1 MVSTPS
7 PPDPYV
13 TAAAQTKSN
22 KDTAQYQSEI
32 NMVNQTTPYGTVNY
46 QQTGT
51 RADGSPIYSA
61 TTALTQPMQNYIDS
75 QMANSTKASGL
86 TSQAMDIAQQRL
98 NQGLPNAP
106 NLPSAPNLSDYSSVQ
121 GNLDRMARNVLD
133 PQWGALQDKTQGQ
146 LAAQGLAPGSEGYT
160 AQMNTFNNQ
169 RQSAYDQYYLSNQ
182 QQAANQMQQQY
193 QDEYQNAQQQ
203 FQNEMQLYNQPFNEI
218 SALNGNTQISQ
229 PSVGQTA
236 QVPQTGVAGTD
247 IAGLI
252 QQNYQSQLQAS
263 NAAMGGL
270 FGLGGSAISGLALF

>member
-51 RADGSPIYSA
+51 REDGSPIYSA
-61 TTALTQPMQNYIDS
+61 TTSLTQPMQNYIDS

-86 TSQAMDIAQQRL
+86 TSQAMDVAQQRM
-98 NQGLPNAP
+98 NSGLPT
-106 NLPSAPNLSDYSSVQ
+106 SPNLSDYSSVQ
-121 GNLDRMARNVLD
+121 ANMDKMARNVLD
-133 PQWGALQDKTQGQ
+133 PQWNALQDKTQGQ
-146 LAAQGLAPGSEGYT
+146 LAAQGLAPGSEGYNT
-160 AQMNTFNNQ
+160 QMNTFNNQ
-169 RQSAYDQYYLSNQ
+169 RQSAYDQYYLSNES
-182 QQAANQMQQQY
+182 QAANQM
-193 QDEYQNAQQQ
+193 QQQ

-229 PSVGQTA
+229 PGVGQTA